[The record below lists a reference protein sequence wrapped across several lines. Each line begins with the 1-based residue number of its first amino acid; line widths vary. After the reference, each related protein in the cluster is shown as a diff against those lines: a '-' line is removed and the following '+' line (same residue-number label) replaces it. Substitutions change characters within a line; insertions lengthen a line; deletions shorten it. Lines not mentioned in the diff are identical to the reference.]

1 MIRKTFKIT
10 GSINLELFG
19 ILFIFTELN
28 CWNFFK
34 EIFQILHI
42 YIQFD
47 FYASCA
53 SSASF
58 PDQIILDW
66 FEWIFC
72 TVVISHS
79 VLYCLKPST
88 CISIVLSVLYP
99 LLINFPCTFSF
110 SCFLIS
116 EIYVMVMVRFL
127 NIVVM
132 CFVCSNNS
140 EKFKWS
146 QSTSSIYVDS
156 NLIRKMGRTIIFLTC
171 YYLVNIY
178 DNDCKIWMFNFWEFI
193 TNRNNW

>member
-1 MIRKTFKIT
+1 MLYIIIVQLLKYQACNPEIT
-10 GSINLELFG
+10 RSIHQELFG
-19 ILFIFTELN
+19 LLFIFTELN

-132 CFVCSNNS
+132 CSVCSNNS

-156 NLIRKMGRTIIFLTC
+156 NLIIFVKWGEQSFSWHVIILWTC
-171 YYLVNIY
+171 
-178 DNDCKIWMFNFWEFI
+178 IW
-193 TNRNNW
+193 